1 MTRERYQTRLDE
13 DVAREVD
20 SYVARNDISQ
30 SEGMRRLV
38 REGLESVNSDDLADQ
53 IEADHNQ
60 ILNQINEIQP
70 DEPQVTPANDKP
82 SSSDSRSVLLRKQF
96 DSTNSIDTNSIDTR
110 VRITCSHHWWFT
122 NHCSHHCDFHSTT
135 NHVDLIGAYI
145 RIRKYLVDMSDAKNT
160 PDRTD
165 TRLSLDD
172 EDDAV
177 KRQRIKEILK
187 YRSDYIK
194 TRADIEANRKTG
206 ELKNVYAMS
215 QLKAVLD
222 SFLLDIRPVILQSQF
237 DDVWFSEP
245 VYELTI
251 QEQKQTDMGMLSQSG
266 RVLPRIEINI
276 EGLVEVVNQE
286 VVFTRQWHKYD
297 EVEPPT
303 DAHGH
308 TMPWEDTPWDRPDP
322 TGEPLGE
329 TEVTTIPID
338 ILDTGFKIAN
348 DVLLEIGL
356 DVGLSDDANDI
367 AEFDYS
373 DLI

>member
-1 MTRERYQTRLDE
+1 
-13 DVAREVD
+13 
-20 SYVARNDISQ
+20 
-30 SEGMRRLV
+30 
-38 REGLESVNSDDLADQ
+38 
-53 IEADHNQ
+53 
-60 ILNQINEIQP
+60 
-70 DEPQVTPANDKP
+70 
-82 SSSDSRSVLLRKQF
+82 
-96 DSTNSIDTNSIDTR
+96 
-110 VRITCSHHWWFT
+110 
-122 NHCSHHCDFHSTT
+122 
-135 NHVDLIGAYI
+135 
-145 RIRKYLVDMSDAKNT
+145 MSDAKNT

-165 TRLSLDD
+165 TRLSLED

-206 ELKNVYAMS
+206 ELENVYAMS

-222 SFLLDIRPVILQSQF
+222 SFLLDVRPVILQSQF
-237 DDVWFSEP
+237 SDVWFDEP

-266 RVLPRIEINI
+266 RVLPRIEIEI

-303 DAHGH
+303 NEYGRVLD
-308 TMPWEDTPWDRPDP
+308 WEDTPFDRPDP

-356 DVGLSDDANDI
+356 DVGLSDESSDI
-367 AEFDYS
+367 ADFDYS

>member
-1 MTRERYQTRLDE
+1 M
-13 DVAREVD
+13 
-20 SYVARNDISQ
+20 
-30 SEGMRRLV
+30 
-38 REGLESVNSDDLADQ
+38 
-53 IEADHNQ
+53 H
-60 ILNQINEIQP
+60 
-70 DEPQVTPANDKP
+70 
-82 SSSDSRSVLLRKQF
+82 
-96 DSTNSIDTNSIDTR
+96 
-110 VRITCSHHWWFT
+110 
-122 NHCSHHCDFHSTT
+122 
-135 NHVDLIGAYI
+135 
-145 RIRKYLVDMSDAKNT
+145 MSDAKKT

-165 TRLSLDD
+165 SRLSLND

-187 YRSDYIK
+187 YRSEYIK

-206 ELKNVYAMS
+206 ELENVYAMS

-222 SFLLDIRPVILQSQF
+222 SFLLDIRPVILQSRF
-237 DDVWFSEP
+237 EDVWFDER

-251 QEQKQTDMGMLSQSG
+251 EERKQTDMGMISQSG

-286 VVFTRQWHKYD
+286 VVFTRQWHEYD

-303 DAHGH
+303 DKYGH
-308 TMPWEDTPWDRPDP
+308 TMPWEKTPWDRPDP

-356 DVGLSDDANDI
+356 DVGLSDDSTDI
-367 AEFDYS
+367 ADFDYS

>member
-1 MTRERYQTRLDE
+1 
-13 DVAREVD
+13 
-20 SYVARNDISQ
+20 
-30 SEGMRRLV
+30 
-38 REGLESVNSDDLADQ
+38 
-53 IEADHNQ
+53 
-60 ILNQINEIQP
+60 
-70 DEPQVTPANDKP
+70 
-82 SSSDSRSVLLRKQF
+82 
-96 DSTNSIDTNSIDTR
+96 
-110 VRITCSHHWWFT
+110 
-122 NHCSHHCDFHSTT
+122 
-135 NHVDLIGAYI
+135 
-145 RIRKYLVDMSDAKNT
+145 MSDAKNT

-206 ELKNVYAMS
+206 ELENVYAMS

-222 SFLLDIRPVILQSQF
+222 SFLLDVRPVILQSQF
-237 DDVWFSEP
+237 SDVWFDEH
-245 VYELTI
+245 VYSLTI

-266 RVLPRIEINI
+266 RVLPRIEIEI

-286 VVFTRQWHKYD
+286 VVFTRQWHEYD

-308 TMPWEDTPWDRPDP
+308 TMPWEDTPFDRPDP

-329 TEVTTIPID
+329 KQVSTIPID
-338 ILDTGFKIAN
+338 VLDTGFKIAN

-356 DVGLSDDANDI
+356 DVGLSDESSDI
-367 AEFDYS
+367 ADFDYS

>member
-1 MTRERYQTRLDE
+1 
-13 DVAREVD
+13 
-20 SYVARNDISQ
+20 
-30 SEGMRRLV
+30 
-38 REGLESVNSDDLADQ
+38 
-53 IEADHNQ
+53 
-60 ILNQINEIQP
+60 
-70 DEPQVTPANDKP
+70 
-82 SSSDSRSVLLRKQF
+82 
-96 DSTNSIDTNSIDTR
+96 
-110 VRITCSHHWWFT
+110 
-122 NHCSHHCDFHSTT
+122 
-135 NHVDLIGAYI
+135 
-145 RIRKYLVDMSDAKNT
+145 MSDAKNT

-266 RVLPRIEINI
+266 RILPRIEINI

-356 DVGLSDDANDI
+356 DVGLSDNANDI